1 MKGALNAEVSQ
12 LTRDTP
18 SNIREFLLDEV
29 ADFVRKAS
37 RLDGVKRIALLGSV
51 TTSKPEPKDVDVIVT
66 VEDDMDLTVLAKVG
80 RQLAGHAQ
88 SRNKGADVFLA
99 DPTGS
104 YIGRTCHWS
113 RCRPGVCAS
122 CDAMH
127 CGLRAYLH
135 DDLGAVTLTA
145 KLVKEPPVDLWPQVV
160 RRAKL
165 PEDVERMIGRLGNQ

>member
-1 MKGALNAEVSQ
+1 M
-12 LTRDTP
+12 
-18 SNIREFLLDEV
+18 
-29 ADFVRKAS
+29 RKAS
-37 RLDGVKRIALLGSV
+37 RLVGVKRIALLGSV

-66 VEDDMDLTVLAKVG
+66 VEDDMDLTALAKLG

-99 DPTGS
+99 DPTDS
-104 YIGRTCHWS
+104 YIGRTCHWNE
-113 RCRPGVCAS
+113 CRPGIRAS

-127 CGLRAYLH
+127 CGHRHYLH
-135 DDLGAVTLTA
+135 DDLGAVTLSA
-145 KLVKEPPVDLWPQVV
+145 RLVKEPPVDLWPQVV

>member
-1 MKGALNAEVSQ
+1 M
-12 LTRDTP
+12 
-18 SNIREFLLDEV
+18 
-29 ADFVRKAS
+29 
-37 RLDGVKRIALLGSV
+37 
-51 TTSKPEPKDVDVIVT
+51 IVT
-66 VEDDMDLTVLAKVG
+66 VEDDMDLTALAKLG

-104 YIGRTCHWS
+104 YIGRTCHWNE
-113 RCRPGVCAS
+113 CRPGIRAS

-127 CGLRAYLH
+127 CGHRHYLH
-135 DDLGAVTLTA
+135 DDLGAVTLSA
-145 KLVKEPPVDLWPQVV
+145 RLVKEPPVDLWPQVV